1 MLGPRALNRALLA
14 RQMLLERQPV
24 TALAATEHLVGLQ
37 AQAPLAPY
45 VGLWSRLVDFE
56 AAELAA
62 ALADRTAVRASLM
75 RATIHLVSADDALT
89 LRPLIQPVLERGFA
103 NSPFARQIAGI
114 DRDELL
120 EAGRVL
126 LEERPRSSAELGRA
140 LAQRWP
146 AHDPESMAYALGFLS
161 PLVQVTP
168 RGLWGRT
175 GSPARTTMTAWL
187 GRALDTAPSL
197 ENLILRYLGAFGP
210 ASVMDAQAWSGLTR
224 LRGVFD
230 GLRAELVTF
239 RDDAGRELFD
249 LPDAPR
255 PEADSQAPV
264 RFLPEYDNVLLGHA
278 DRSRIIPAGRS
289 IPLPPGNG
297 ATMGTVLLDGM
308 YAGTWRIRRAK
319 DRAILA
325 IRPFEPIGAADEAAL
340 VDEGAR
346 LVAFATDGTAV
357 DIAVEIPNGD
367 RAVDFT

>member
-45 VGLWSRLVDFE
+45 VGLWSRLATFQ
-56 AAELAA
+56 AAELAG
-62 ALADRTAVRASLM
+62 ALTDRTAVRASLM

-89 LRPLIQPVLERGFA
+89 LRSLIQPVLERGFA

-120 EAGRVL
+120 EAGRAL
-126 LEERPRSSAELGRA
+126 LEERPLSSAELGRT
-140 LAQRWP
+140 LARRWP
-146 AHDPESMAYALGFLS
+146 EHDPESMAYALGFLC

-187 GRALDTAPSL
+187 GRPLDAAPSL
-197 ENLILRYLGAFGP
+197 ETLVLRYLGAFGP

-224 LRGVFD
+224 LGGVFD
-230 GLRAELVTF
+230 GLRPRLQTF

-255 PEADSQAPV
+255 PEPDSPAPV

-278 DRSRIIPAGRS
+278 DRSRIIPAGPS

-297 ATMGTVLLDGM
+297 ATMGTILLDGM
-308 YAGTWRIRRAK
+308 YAGTWRIRRAEG
-319 DRAILA
+319 RATLT
-325 IRPFEPIGAADEAAL
+325 IRPFERVRPGDEAAL
-340 VDEGAR
+340 VDEGSR
-346 LVAFATDGTAV
+346 LVAFATDGMPADISIETGAV
-357 DIAVEIPNGD
+357 
-367 RAVDFT
+367 

>member
-24 TALAATEHLVGLQ
+24 TALAATERLIGLQ

-45 VGLWSRLVDFE
+45 VGLWSRLATFQ
-56 AAELAA
+56 AAELAG

-75 RATIHLVSADDALT
+75 RATIHLVSADDALA

-114 DRDELL
+114 DRHELL
-120 EAGRVL
+120 QAGRAL
-126 LEERPRSSAELGRA
+126 LEERPLTSAELGRA
-140 LAQRWP
+140 LARRWP
-146 AHDPESMAYALGFLS
+146 EHDPESMAYALGYLL

-187 GRALDTAPSL
+187 GRPLDAAWSL
-197 ENLILRYLGAFGP
+197 ETLVLRYLGAFGP

-230 GLRAELVTF
+230 GLRAELATF
-239 RDDAGRELFD
+239 RDVAGREVFD

-255 PEADSQAPV
+255 PEPDSHAPV

-297 ATMGTVLLDGM
+297 ATMGTILIDGM
-308 YAGTWRIRRAK
+308 YAGTWRIRRAE
-319 DRAILA
+319 DRATLTIQ
-325 IRPFEPIGAADEAAL
+325 PFERVGTADEAAL
-340 VDEGAR
+340 VDEGSR
-346 LVAFATDGTAV
+346 LVAFVTDGMAV
-357 DIAVEIPNGD
+357 HVIVEGPQQ
-367 RAVDFT
+367 

>member
-24 TALAATEHLVGLQ
+24 TALAGTEHLVGLQ

-45 VGLWSRLVDFE
+45 VALWSRLVAFQT
-56 AAELAA
+56 AELAT

-75 RATIHLVSADDALT
+75 RATIHLVTADDALT

-120 EAGRVL
+120 EVGRAL
-126 LEERPRSSAELGRA
+126 LEERPLSSARLGQA
-140 LAQRWP
+140 LARRWP
-146 AHDPESMAYALGFLS
+146 EHDPESMAYALGYLS

-187 GRALDTAPSL
+187 GRPLDAAPSIETL
-197 ENLILRYLGAFGP
+197 VIRYLGAFGP

-224 LRGVFD
+224 LSGVVD
-230 GLRAELVTF
+230 GLRAQLRTF

-249 LPDAPR
+249 LPEAPR
-255 PEADSQAPV
+255 PEADSHAPV

-297 ATMGTVLLDGM
+297 ATMGTILLDGM
-308 YAGTWRIRRAK
+308 YAGTWRIRRAE
-319 DRAILA
+319 DRATLT
-325 IRPFEPIGAADEAAL
+325 IRPFDRVGAADEAAL
-340 VDEGAR
+340 VDEGTR
-346 LVAFATDGTAV
+346 LVAFATDGGAANV
-357 DIAVEIPNGD
+357 AVETGS
-367 RAVDFT
+367 A